1 MSSLQV
7 SPRNLGSDPS
17 SKHGLQ
23 GPTAVGLFAIVI
35 GFTAILC
42 VCVMCKRNLGW
53 RGPRQIDE
61 MLYGINRF
69 YGPSGRGNVPQGRE
83 VVEMDEVER
92 PRMFECWVLDG
103 NGKEKENKWVDIMVR
118 LFVPLQQISYPLR
131 PSSHSPHTSIPPHI
145 SSASP
150 KLHQT
155 PLVLRIQFQFQ
166 LPLPPRM
173 HTDQWHYAI
182 TANPPATNPATKDSH
197 YQPGYKLRYP

>member
-17 SKHGLQ
+17 SSKDGLQ

-35 GFTAILC
+35 GFTAILL
-42 VCVMCKRNLGW
+42 VCVMCKRNLEW

-69 YGPSGRGNVPQGRE
+69 YGPSGRGNVPRGRE

-103 NGKEKENKWVDIMVR
+103 KEEEKENKRLDIMVR
-118 LFVPLQQISYPLR
+118 FFVPLQQSQYIL
-131 PSSHSPHTSIPPHI
+131 
-145 SSASP
+145 
-150 KLHQT
+150 
-155 PLVLRIQFQFQ
+155 
-166 LPLPPRM
+166 
-173 HTDQWHYAI
+173 
-182 TANPPATNPATKDSH
+182 
-197 YQPGYKLRYP
+197 